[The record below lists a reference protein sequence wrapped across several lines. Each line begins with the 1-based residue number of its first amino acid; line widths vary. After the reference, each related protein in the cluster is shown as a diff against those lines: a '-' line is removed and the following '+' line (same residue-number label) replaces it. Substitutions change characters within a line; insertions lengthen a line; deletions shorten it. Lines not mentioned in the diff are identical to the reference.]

1 VNGDETAILRSGS
14 EEVAKRGADFSCRSE
29 GEEKAFFAERKRR
42 KGDGRRTRILGARG
56 AVFSGEVVWV
66 EHSDSAFLV
75 RESQKDG
82 SGYMRFLGKVLI
94 LREKKNMQVLNSKTE
109 SRRDFDSEPFARR
122 SQIRGLDFVERRI

>member
-1 VNGDETAILRSGS
+1 MAMRPRFCEAEAKRWRSAGLIFLAGAKAKRRRFLPSGS
-14 EEVAKRGADFSCRSE
+14 EERAMAAGRGFW
-29 GEEKAFFAERKRR
+29 
-42 KGDGRRTRILGARG
+42 ARG
-56 AVFSGEVVWV
+56 ARFFSGEVVWV